1 MSIVFYMVFS
11 KLNETTP
18 KYFMLVLILKWNYLS
33 VAQRNFVLLPH
44 VHYWFCWVLVW
55 KILMMFLN
63 DPWWKV
69 MYFKIELG
77 FYLIVHILSFF
88 FLQELD
94 CYCAIWILT
103 FFFGR
108 IWTVFM
114 NRLIKLTPLK
124 ILLLVAFIRKVEL
137 KGGAWF
143 PFYFSGKKVVLSIL
157 WCSSWLNQNQSPAT
171 LLLRNAYW
179 NFWRELLRTINA
191 SVFRSGR
198 VLWFLLSR
206 CSSEA
211 G

>member
-1 MSIVFYMVFS
+1 M
-11 KLNETTP
+11 KLSVGSAKEFCTFATCSL
-18 KYFMLVLILKWNYLS
+18 LVLLSTCLENTHDVFKWSMMKGDVLQNRIRLLLNCSY
-33 VAQRNFVLLPH
+33 FV
-44 VHYWFCWVLVW
+44 
-55 KILMMFLN
+55 
-63 DPWWKV
+63 
-69 MYFKIELG
+69 
-77 FYLIVHILSFF
+77 FF
-88 FLQELD
+88 FPAGIGLLLCNLD
-94 CYCAIWILT
+94 FNI
-103 FFFGR
+103 FFGR